1 MKKPFYTSIYAMFAA
16 LFLIIALSGVCYA
29 STESFSKVI
38 YENSFEEY
46 QCGGLS
52 RDAINTDEQYK
63 KLYSDMAWSLR
74 PVNCAPQI
82 VQTQDNGKCM
92 KIATYG
98 VDSAA
103 DGYFRTRSSLEEEQ
117 GLSAAGTNRELESMQ
132 SVMAK
137 IDFSAD
143 VHTDAAITSVVC
155 NDADAASKQY
165 MDYLKFTSDGKII
178 FSDGTQIS
186 YDVDKKY
193 EIVIFADFKGLL
205 YTVYINGELAC
216 GDVPMNIDDV
226 VCYPL
231 TFGVRTDKTDA
242 NGFIYIDN
250 IGFYR
255 GTPAKITSV
264 QPATGTKNMPVTGGS
279 VKFTFDTYFSNIS
292 PSFVSVEP
300 AVDFHIEC
308 DRDTVTV
315 VFDNV
320 LSFDTD
326 YTVKLRGNLKDAA
339 GRTVQADSAVSFKT
353 IQKSV
358 FISEIT
364 FDEGPQ
370 GMVNARAVIINPLSD
385 ISVKAFIG
393 AYSENGEMVASK
405 SETINAVSG
414 RTPVFISLDISQK
427 NAAFVR
433 AFITNGNELV
443 PATNKLYQYGKDTQ
457 SVNTDNTETSLSF
470 ENKNLSILNGNLTIG
485 GKCINEGIRVLVV
498 EVLAGSQSALI
509 VPMYTENDGSFLWT
523 LPIEEK
529 DEKYTVRLYA
539 PTLMEKKSAEVYY
552 LTEQSKINLLQELE
566 RLGAEKFTASYGE
579 KLNLDKNT
587 VTTSFTTVLD
597 EKRPL
602 QSVDEIKP
610 LAERVYAVEQ
620 QIKSASYDKYET
632 IFSQNADILF
642 GSSMQKY
649 TEFTK
654 KHSDE
659 RTKIMIAIANS
670 DVSDLLKF
678 RNAFLQAML
687 NRPNGSGG
695 GNGGSSGGSSGSM
708 VNTGSAAANAV
719 FPDISEAYW
728 VEKAA
733 SALKRRGVLTG
744 DENGNLRP
752 NDSVTRAEF
761 VKMLVTAISLE
772 IGGTNTYTDVTEN
785 LWYAPYAAAAQR
797 AGIVKGDE
805 NGRFS
810 GSGFITRQDM
820 AVMIYR
826 WLNNANTEN
835 YKETN
840 INILDIENVSD
851 YASDAVKTLYG
862 LKILNG
868 MNDGRFMP
876 HDMSTRAQAVKIIYE
891 LLEKTGRLTE

>member
-1 MKKPFYTSIYAMFAA
+1 MKKPFYTLIYAMFAA
-16 LFLIIALSGVCYA
+16 LFLIIAFSAVCYA

-46 QCGGLS
+46 PCGELS
-52 RDAINTDEQYK
+52 RDAINTNEQYK
-63 KLYSDMAWSLR
+63 RLYSDMAWSLR

-92 KIATYG
+92 RIATYG

-103 DGYFRTRSSLEEEQ
+103 DGYFRTR
-117 GLSAAGTNRELESMQ
+117 GTNAEFESMQ

-143 VHTDAAITSVVC
+143 VHTDAAITSVVR

-165 MDYLKFTSDGKII
+165 MDYLQFTSEGKIL
-178 FSDGTQIS
+178 FSDGVQIN

-205 YTVYINGELAC
+205 YTVYINGELAR
-216 GDVPMNIDDV
+216 GDVPMNIENAEY
-226 VCYPL
+226 YPL
-231 TFGVRTDKTDA
+231 TFGVRTDKTEA
-242 NGFIYIDN
+242 NGYIYVDN
-250 IGFYR
+250 IGFYS
-255 GTPAKITSV
+255 GTPAKITSI
-264 QPATGTKNMPVTGGS
+264 QPASGTKNMPVTGGS
-279 VKFTFDTYFSNIS
+279 VKFTFDTYFNSVS
-292 PSFVSVEP
+292 KSFVNVEP
-300 AVDFHIEC
+300 AADFHIEC

-315 VFDNV
+315 VFDSV

-326 YTVKLRGNLKDAA
+326 YTVKLCGNLKDAA
-339 GRTVQADSAVSFKT
+339 GRNVPTNSAVNFKT
-353 IQKSV
+353 MQKSV

-364 FDEGPQ
+364 FDESPQ
-370 GMVNARAVIINPLSD
+370 GTINARAVIINPLSD

-393 AYSENGEMVASK
+393 AYSENGVMVASK

-427 NAAFVR
+427 DAAFVR

-443 PATNKLYQYGKDTQ
+443 PATNKLYQYEKDTQ
-457 SVNTDNTETSLSF
+457 SVNTDNAETSLSF
-470 ENKNLSILNGNLTIG
+470 ENKNLSFSNGNLTIS
-485 GKCINEGIRVLVV
+485 GKCTNEGIRVLVL
-498 EVLAGSQSALI
+498 EVLAGSQSVLI
-509 VPMYTENDGSFLWT
+509 VPIYTENDGSFLWT

-529 DEKYTVRLYA
+529 DEEYTVRLYA
-539 PTLMEKKSAEVYY
+539 PTLAAKKSASVYY
-552 LTEQSKINLLQELE
+552 LTEQSKNNLLQELE
-566 RLGAEKFTASYGE
+566 RLGAEKFIAAYGE

-587 VTTSFTTVLD
+587 VTTSFITVLD

-602 QSVDEIKP
+602 QSLDEIKL
-610 LAERVYAVEQ
+610 LAEKVYGVEQ
-620 QIKSASYDKYET
+620 QIRSASYDKYEN

-642 GSSMQKY
+642 GNSMQKY
-649 TEFTK
+649 TEFTQK
-654 KHSDE
+654 NSDE
-659 RTKIMIAIANS
+659 KTRITIAIANS

-678 RNAFLQAML
+678 RSAFLQAML
-687 NRPNGSGG
+687 NRPNGNGG
-695 GNGGSSGGSSGSM
+695 GNGGSGAGGSSGSM
-708 VNTGSAAANAV
+708 INTGSAAASTV
-719 FPDISEAYW
+719 FPDISEALW

-733 SALKRRGVLTG
+733 SALKKRGVLTG

-772 IGGTNTYTDVTEN
+772 IGGTNTYTDVPAN
-785 LWYAPYAAAAQR
+785 SWYAPYAAAAQR
-797 AGIVKGDE
+797 SGIVKGDE

-810 GSGFITRQDM
+810 GSGLITRQDM
-820 AVMIYR
+820 SVMIYR
-826 WLNNANTEN
+826 WLNSSNAES
-835 YKETN
+835 YETTD
-840 INILDIENVSD
+840 INIPDIENVSD

-862 LKILNG
+862 LQILNG
-868 MNDGRFMP
+868 MDDGRFMP
-876 HDMSTRAQAVKIIYE
+876 HNISTRAQAVKIIYE